1 MKNPVM
7 HDFIVTLYVFNKII
21 SSKKIKKITLT
32 ELKDL
37 IDNRMPRNKEFFEK
51 NQVLLAHYNFAK
63 KVIDYFYDLCVQY

>member
-1 MKNPVM
+1 M
-7 HDFIVTLYVFNKII
+7 TLYVFNKII

-63 KVIDYFYDLCVQY
+63 LSVK